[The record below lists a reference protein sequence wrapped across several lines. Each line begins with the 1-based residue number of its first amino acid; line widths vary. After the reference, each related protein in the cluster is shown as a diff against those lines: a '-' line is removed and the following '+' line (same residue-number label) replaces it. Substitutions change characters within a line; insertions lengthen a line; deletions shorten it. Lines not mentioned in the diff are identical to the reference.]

1 MILEIHGAGFQN
13 KGAELMLR
21 TVVKELKQRLP
32 EFKPAIDPAYGP
44 YDSRAELGLL
54 QIFPLRSHVGT
65 FGFSKRF
72 RQQKLFASLLNGKF
86 FRHIIGK
93 QLIDYGCVGLS
104 SIQGLIDIA
113 GFAYTDQWGPQPT
126 NDFAKLTQYYKSRK
140 KPVILLP
147 QAFGPFKKDET
158 RSAFKKV
165 IANADLIFPR
175 DRKSHE
181 YVMELAPDTN
191 KILRTPDITLFSQSV
206 SENEA
211 KTHSNYV
218 CIVPNIRMLDQG
230 KHQWGKKYETYLI
243 QITKEIIGRGISV
256 RFVLHDSS
264 GDDLKIARYISQKI
278 SSQAIS
284 VIDETDP
291 FAIKEM
297 IGESLLL
304 IGSRYHS
311 LIAAFSKKV
320 PAIALGWAH
329 KYKMLFED
337 FGCEKLLILPET
349 SIGAVLECVT
359 ALINEDVNLS
369 YRHKIAKQL
378 QKMHL
383 VNQEMWERVI
393 AVLTSAE
400 YGLQG
405 ALWPD
410 FSKQR

>member
-1 MILEIHGAGFQN
+1 M
-13 KGAELMLR
+13 
-21 TVVKELKQRLP
+21 
-32 EFKPAIDPAYGP
+32 
-44 YDSRAELGLL
+44 
-54 QIFPLRSHVGT
+54 
-65 FGFSKRF
+65 
-72 RQQKLFASLLNGKF
+72 
-86 FRHIIGK
+86 GK
-93 QLIDYGCVGLS
+93 QLVDYGCVSLS

-113 GFAYTDQWGPQPT
+113 GFAYTDQWGSQPT
-126 NDFAKLTQYYKSRK
+126 KDFAELTQYYKSRK

-147 QAFGPFKKDET
+147 QAFGPFQKDET

-181 YVMELAPDTN
+181 YVMELCPDTN
-191 KILRTPDITLFSQSV
+191 KILRTPDITLFSQSI
-206 SENEA
+206 SDNEA

-218 CIVPNIRMLDQG
+218 CVVPNIRMLDQG

-243 QITKEIIGRGISV
+243 QIIKEIIRRGILV
-256 RFVLHDSS
+256 RIIVHDAS
-264 GDDLKIARYISQKI
+264 GDDLRIARSICEEVASQGVSI
-278 SSQAIS
+278 VDGIGPVAL
-284 VIDETDP
+284 
-291 FAIKEM
+291 KEV

-311 LIAAFSKKV
+311 LVAAFSKKV
-320 PAIALGWAH
+320 PAIVLGWAH
-329 KYKMLFED
+329 KYEMLFED

-400 YGLQG
+400 YGH
-405 ALWPD
+405 
-410 FSKQR
+410 